1 MKDKDLEF
9 IASRNLDF
17 KKIEKWLIDMWLNQ
31 KNMFKWKQL
40 CDYYHYGFCKNPN
53 GCKCKK
59 DCKEFYK
66 PKKRLSYPFK

>member
-40 CDYYHYGFCKNPN
+40 K
-53 GCKCKK
+53 
-59 DCKEFYK
+59 
-66 PKKRLSYPFK
+66 